1 MQVGFS
7 KRFPSQAS
15 SFLEI
20 DQHAAVYRVILE
32 ILQEMSKDCHLVKLL
47 DTLPHQNV
55 SIHSLLQGIQA
66 QVSYLFLPLTLLILN
81 QFRQGS

>member
-1 MQVGFS
+1 MLI
-7 KRFPSQAS
+7 FPSQAS

-20 DQHAAVYRVILE
+20 DQHATVYRVILE